1 MQRKRSLL
9 YPVGTVPSE
18 NDYCYI
24 HWVQYLAITVTTSN
38 LAAIENCDCYMHRV
52 RYLAKWLLL
61 YLEGTVPSDNCH
73 FCIQRVQYLAITA
86 NTISRG

>member
-24 HWVQYLAITVTTSN
+24 HWVQYLAITVTT
-38 LAAIENCDCYMHRV
+38 V
-52 RYLAKWLLL
+52 K
-61 YLEGTVPSDNCH
+61 
-73 FCIQRVQYLAITA
+73 RVQNITLHLSKTVTAICIGYGT
-86 NTISRG
+86 